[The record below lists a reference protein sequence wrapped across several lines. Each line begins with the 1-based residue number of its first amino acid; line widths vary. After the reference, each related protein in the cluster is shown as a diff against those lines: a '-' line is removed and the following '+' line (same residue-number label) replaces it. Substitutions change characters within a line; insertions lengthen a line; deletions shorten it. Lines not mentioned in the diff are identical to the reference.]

1 MLIWSSFLILH
12 DETIC
17 WILKRTSRTSICSSD
32 GGIDVQFWSWIQN
45 FFMQK
50 ENLRNAD
57 WNQWFANLSLVKGKG
72 YEILARTMCSR
83 CVISSKAKRAKMHSL
98 LHLSSVINAITN
110 MRISGF
116 CTIFYRSQD
125 YLINLIQHLKHQT
138 RFFQLQTD
146 FHLLLISLIS
156 IIYFI
161 FIYIYL
167 CFYLSCRQ
175 TSTCS

>member
-98 LHLSSVINAITN
+98 LHLSSVKSTQLQIWESVAY
-110 MRISGF
+110 MAF

-125 YLINLIQHLKHQT
+125 YLINLIRHLKHQT
-138 RFFQLQTD
+138 RFF
-146 FHLLLISLIS
+146 
-156 IIYFI
+156 
-161 FIYIYL
+161 
-167 CFYLSCRQ
+167 SCRQ
-175 TSTCS
+175 TSNCS

>member
-1 MLIWSSFLILH
+1 MFIWYSFLILH

-110 MRISGF
+110 MRISGLYGLLHNILQIAGLPDQPNPTF
-116 CTIFYRSQD
+116 EAS
-125 YLINLIQHLKHQT
+125 NP
-138 RFFQLQTD
+138 FFQLQTD

-156 IIYFI
+156 II

-167 CFYLSCRQ
+167 
-175 TSTCS
+175 

>member
-17 WILKRTSRTSICSSD
+17 WISKRTSRTSICSSD

-72 YEILARTMCSR
+72 YEILARTMSSR

-98 LHLSSVINAITN
+98 LHLSSVINAITSTK
-110 MRISGF
+110 ISGLYGLLHNILQIAGLPDQPNPTF
-116 CTIFYRSQD
+116 EALAWYEIRPGQNHRTSVLASFWMEMA
-125 YLINLIQHLKHQT
+125 HL
-138 RFFQLQTD
+138 
-146 FHLLLISLIS
+146 
-156 IIYFI
+156 
-161 FIYIYL
+161 
-167 CFYLSCRQ
+167 
-175 TSTCS
+175 

>member
-45 FFMQK
+45 FFMQN

-83 CVISSKAKRAKMHSL
+83 DASYPARQKGQKCIPYYTYHL
-98 LHLSSVINAITN
+98 LST
-110 MRISGF
+110 
-116 CTIFYRSQD
+116 
-125 YLINLIQHLKHQT
+125 
-138 RFFQLQTD
+138 QLQIWESVAYMA
-146 FHLLLISLIS
+146 F
-156 IIYFI
+156 
-161 FIYIYL
+161 YIWPSAQY
-167 CFYLSCRQ
+167 SSDRRI
-175 TSTCS
+175 TWST